1 MHYPRV
7 PINSIGNRH
16 VPDYGRMMDIRPATR
31 DAIDQLLVVDDHL
44 GRRDQLLQ
52 RWELQN
58 SGEDLFL
65 LARRDG
71 EFVGHTMLF
80 RRSKYPAVQAA
91 YAPAEI
97 NGLYAYVQG
106 QGIGTAILRVA
117 EEYAKQWGLSQI
129 GLAVGPDNVGA
140 RRLYERLGYREWTEG
155 RLVIDEWTE
164 KDADG
169 NVTVLHRDPCDYL
182 LKPLGEAVAND

>member
-1 MHYPRV
+1 MHHHRV
-7 PINSIGNRH
+7 PINSIGNGR
-16 VPDYGRMMDIRPATR
+16 VPEYGRMMDIRPATR
-31 DAIDQLLVVDDHL
+31 DAVDRLLVVDDHL

-52 RWELQN
+52 RWELQD

-65 LARRDG
+65 LASRDG
-71 EFVGHTMLF
+71 EFIGHTMLL

-97 NGLYAYVQG
+97 NGLHAYVQG
-106 QGIGTAILRVA
+106 QGIGTAILSAA
-117 EEYAKQWGLSQI
+117 EEYAQHWGLEQI

-140 RRLYERLGYREWTEG
+140 RRLYERLGYQEWTAG
-155 RLVIDEWTE
+155 QVIDEWTE

-169 NVTVLHRDPCDYL
+169 NVIEEHRDPCDYL
-182 LKPLGEAVAND
+182 LKPLT